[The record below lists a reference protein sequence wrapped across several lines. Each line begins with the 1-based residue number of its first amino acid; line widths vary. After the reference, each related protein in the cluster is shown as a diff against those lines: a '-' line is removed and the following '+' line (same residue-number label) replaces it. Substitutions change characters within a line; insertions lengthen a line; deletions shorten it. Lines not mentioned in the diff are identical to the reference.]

1 MPEQFG
7 VSGTPYMEK
16 KQEIELYLHLPFCV
30 KKCAY
35 CDFLSFP
42 SGAET
47 QTAYVEALKREIR
60 AFFAEI
66 EETEGAEYCLR
77 SVFIGG
83 GTPSLLP
90 AEQIAGIL
98 TEIRSDLPGAVSMGE
113 PCEIT
118 IEANPGTLDLQKL
131 SLYRNSGINRISI
144 GCQSANDRELKV
156 LGRIHSF
163 ADFQKSFRLA
173 REAGFENINV
183 DLMAGLPGQTRQS
196 WEKTLRT
203 VAERGPEHIS
213 AYSLILEE
221 GTPLFRRYAGKD
233 AKDAFP
239 PLPDEETERE
249 MYHRTEE
256 ILREYG
262 FSRYEISNYAK
273 KGYESVHN
281 IGYWDGTFYKGF
293 GLGAASLLPERGI
306 PSGECAE
313 GEGKIRLRVRNTED
327 LNRYLKSP
335 SSCSHVEER
344 LTEKDQMAEF
354 MILGFRMIRGVSLLE
369 FRERFDRNPEDVY
382 GSVLQKQQSEGLLEK
397 SGGRLRLTERGLDLA
412 NLVMEEYL

>member
-7 VSGTPYMEK
+7 VSGNPRGKK

-42 SGAET
+42 SGAEA
-47 QTAYVEALKREIR
+47 QDAYVEALKGEIR
-60 AFFAEI
+60 DYFAEM
-66 EETEGAEYCLR
+66 EEKDRTEYRLR

-90 AEQIAGIL
+90 ADQIAGIL
-98 TEIRSDLPGAVSMGE
+98 AEIRRVLPGTVSVEGS
-113 PCEIT
+113 CEIT
-118 IEANPGTLDLQKL
+118 IEANPGTLNLQKL
-131 SLYRNSGINRISI
+131 TLYRDSGINRISI
-144 GCQSANDRELKV
+144 GCQSADDRELEV

-163 ADFQKSFRLA
+163 ADFQESFRLA

-183 DLMAGLPGQTRQS
+183 DLMSGLPGQTLQG

-203 VAERGPEHIS
+203 VAEHGPEHIS

-233 AKDAFP
+233 AKDAVP
-239 PLPDEETERE
+239 PLPDEEVERE
-249 MYHRTEE
+249 MYQRTEE

-262 FSRYEISNYAK
+262 LCRYEISNYAK
-273 KGYESVHN
+273 PGYESLHN
-281 IGYWDGTFYKGF
+281 IGYWNGTLYKGF
-293 GLGAASLLPERGI
+293 GLGAASLLPG
-306 PSGECAE
+306 SGLSFGGTTE
-313 GEGKIRLRVRNTED
+313 GTGEIRLRVRNTED
-327 LNRYLKSP
+327 LDRYLDSP
-335 SSCSHVEER
+335 SSCGRVEER
-344 LTEKDQMAEF
+344 LTKKDQMAEF
-354 MILGFRMIRGVSLLE
+354 MILGFRMIRGISLLE
-369 FRERFDRNPEDVY
+369 FRERFDRDLEDVY
-382 GSVLQKQQSEGLLEK
+382 GSVLQKQQKDGLVERR
-397 SGGRLRLTERGLDLA
+397 GGNLRLTARGLDLA